1 MKRII
6 IGLFSIIVLFA
17 GSTFAETSAVR
28 IGVFTRDIDWA
39 PYIVAQSNGWWD
51 TVAKKYGKTAEYSE
65 FESLPTINEAFASN
79 RLDIVFEAEA
89 PAIIGKASG
98 LDIKIKGINNSLIQQ
113 IIVQKSSN
121 IQTVK
126 DLKGKKI
133 AVLAGSSAHQG
144 LLQLLKNADLSPRDV
159 EILDMSPTD
168 AKVAFESKQ
177 VDAWAVWPVFPQQ
190 ELLAGEA
197 RKLKGAT
204 YFNQTFMVMR
214 HAFELENP
222 GLAKDLVSVLRKAQK
237 WIAANPKQAQMI
249 IAKNLQ
255 LPLMIVE
262 MSWHMINFSPKFGPL
277 QIQDIQGKADFLYD
291 NQFVKH
297 PINVSQELVEP

>member
-1 MKRII
+1 MKRKI
-6 IGLFSIIVLFA
+6 IGLVSIIVLFA
-17 GSTFAETSAVR
+17 GSTFAEKSAVR

-39 PYIVAQSNGWWD
+39 PYIVAKSNGWWN
-51 TVAKKYGKTAEYSE
+51 TVAKKHGKTVEYSE

-79 RLDIVFEAEA
+79 RLDAVFEAEA
-89 PAIIGKASG
+89 PAIIGKAAG
-98 LDIKIKGINNSLIQQ
+98 LDIKINGINNALIQQ

-144 LLQLLKNADLSPRDV
+144 LLQLLKKANLSPRDV
-159 EILDMSPTD
+159 EILDMSPPD

-190 ELLAGEA
+190 ELVAGRA

-214 HAFELENP
+214 HAFEVENP
-222 GLAKDLVSVLRKAQK
+222 DLEKGFVQVLKKAQK
-237 WIAANPKQAQMI
+237 WIAGNPKQAQRI
-249 IAKNLQ
+249 VAKDLK

-262 MSWHMINFSPKFGPL
+262 MSWHTINFSPKFGPEQL
-277 QIQDIQGKADFLYD
+277 QDIQGKADFLYD
-291 NQFVKH
+291 NKFVKQH
-297 PINVSQELVEP
+297 INVSQDLVEP